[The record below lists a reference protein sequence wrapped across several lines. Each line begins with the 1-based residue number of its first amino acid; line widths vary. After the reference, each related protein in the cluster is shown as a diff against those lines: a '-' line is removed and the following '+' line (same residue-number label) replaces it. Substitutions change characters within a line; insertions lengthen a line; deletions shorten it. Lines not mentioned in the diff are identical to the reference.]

1 MPPRSSNRFVRV
13 GTWTAKPGGTGKAG
27 EVAAADQPEFKAVD
41 EADGPGRLPSKYE
54 SFLASLSPRARY
66 AALMGQG
73 SVQSVQV
80 ESGTPTTGKRSR
92 IVESKRS

>member
-1 MPPRSSNRFVRV
+1 MPPRSSNRFARV
-13 GTWTAKPGGTGKAG
+13 GMWTAKPGSKGKAPILT
-27 EVAAADQPEFKAVD
+27 EDDKPEFKAVD

-73 SVQSVQV
+73 SVQGVSGDT
-80 ESGTPTTGKRSR
+80 GTPTTGKRSR